1 MKNKINIVLATIGL
15 FFFATLF
22 SSCLKSNLPTFP
34 LDNGDYINNV
44 YLEYRY
50 ESGQTYDGQPV
61 VAYQRLTVNQTIDSA
76 NNTISLAVTV
86 PQASG
91 SFSDSIR
98 NLVSQSEL
106 WSYFDIS
113 TAATMSSVG
122 TTPKPGFSTDFT
134 KPQTY
139 QVTAA
144 NGNKRTWTVII
155 SSFTK

>member
-1 MKNKINIVLATIGL
+1 MKNKIIPVLAICL
-15 FFFATLF
+15 FFIAVSF
-22 SSCLKSNLPTFP
+22 SSCLKSNLPAYP
-34 LDNGDYINNV
+34 LFSGDYITNV

-98 NLVSQSEL
+98 KSVSQSEL
-106 WSYFDIS
+106 WPYFDIS
-113 TAATMSSVG
+113 TAATMSSMG